1 MGRFMLALGFAVT
14 LLLAMQAVS
23 RSETTIACPKTK
35 GFIGGPF
42 VPTEDM
48 AREIFKVMV
57 GRFASFNVEQYP
69 VIVVEDGGDHWW
81 ATQRDVE
88 PIAGRYG
95 GGQLYMNI
103 DKCTGAISRAAY
115 NR

>member
-1 MGRFMLALGFAVT
+1 MSALGLGVA
-14 LLLAMQAVS
+14 LLIAMQPVS
-23 RSETTIACPKTK
+23 RSETTITCLKTK

-48 AREIFKVMV
+48 AREIYRVMAN
-57 GRFASFNVEQYP
+57 RFASFNMEEYP
-69 VIVVEDGGDHWW
+69 VIAIEDKGDHWW
-81 ATQRDVE
+81 ATQRAVK
-88 PIAGRYG
+88 PAGGYG

-103 DKCTGAISRAAY
+103 DKRTGAISRAAY